1 MALGNDDNSI
11 SDYSYIYRIV
21 GMCKKGGVEVRL
33 RYDDIEME
41 GRIEEF
47 LTKEEA
53 VYNVDDEEWR
63 DEDEDEDEILKR
75 YDAVVCY

>member
-1 MALGNDDNSI
+1 
-11 SDYSYIYRIV
+11 
-21 GMCKKGGVEVRL
+21 MCKKGGVEVRL